1 MAESRPAPAKPRWI
15 STVLQAV
22 PILLSEI
29 LSVKKYYVFSGR
41 GLHLV
46 CVHARSESHI
56 YRQENAPA
64 RRTTKAINSMNNQ
77 RTMKTSF
84 LVNLLGMVSLI
95 SLLGCAENENRTQL
109 VSSSEVPATEQVKT
123 KPGGPSF
130 LQQRVPGKVIKNG
143 EIYFETSGITNT
155 RKDIDRAVKFF
166 SAWVAKDEEQTHED
180 KIEQVVIIRV
190 KAEKFDSLV
199 TMITRGIGRFEK
211 KEITRNDV
219 TEDYLDL
226 ELRLRIKREAETRYM
241 KLLER
246 AKTVTDVLAIEKQA
260 EELRVEIESL
270 QGKFNYLKDR
280 IAFSTLRVGYYQHI
294 SGHSGFLSKTGKAFK
309 GGAEYFVQFLIGLIY
324 LWPFLLLV
332 LGGTG
337 IRVLRKR
344 KKI

>member
-1 MAESRPAPAKPRWI
+1 
-15 STVLQAV
+15 
-22 PILLSEI
+22 
-29 LSVKKYYVFSGR
+29 
-41 GLHLV
+41 
-46 CVHARSESHI
+46 
-56 YRQENAPA
+56 
-64 RRTTKAINSMNNQ
+64 
-77 RTMKTSF
+77 MKTSF